1 MQIEGTTMQA
11 QKLEFSN
18 DVIRLVHD
26 LCKLVFNT
34 TTDHDVENIFGIK
47 HVQLEHIITS
57 IVEEMPDCI
66 FEQVPQKLNDI
77 KNIFAKE
84 FIFFQ
89 VQEKLNDPHYLE
101 DLSDFIKIFSRD
113 IQKKFNCASQLE

>member
-1 MQIEGTTMQA
+1 MQA
-11 QKLEFSN
+11 RKLEFSN

-34 TTDHDVENIFGIK
+34 STDHDVEKVFGVT
-47 HVQLEHIITS
+47 HEQLEHIIKS
-57 IVEEMPDCI
+57 VIDAMPDCI
-66 FEQVPQKLNDI
+66 FEQLPQKRDEI

-89 VQEKLNDPHYLE
+89 VQEKLNDPHYSD

-113 IQKKFNCASQLE
+113 IQKKFNCAS

>member
-1 MQIEGTTMQA
+1 MQGETMQA
-11 QKLEFSN
+11 RKLEFSN

-26 LCKLVFNT
+26 LCKLVFNS
-34 TTDHDVENIFGIK
+34 TTDHDVEKIFGIT
-47 HVQLEHIITS
+47 HEQLEKIIKN
-57 IVEEMPDCI
+57 IVDAMPACI
-66 FEQVPQKLNDI
+66 FEHPQKLNEI

-89 VQEKLNDPHYLE
+89 VQEKMNDPHYPD

-113 IQKKFNCASQLE
+113 IQKKFNCASDRE